1 MKFALNKQVEKNF
14 TFTNQCFDCYSSDI
28 SDADDTSGL
37 SLVIIA
43 PTEAAAA
50 EAEPTV
56 EAEAVVL
63 TWGEAEGQEE
73 DENDE
78 DECSCCSDNLSWLK
92 DLTLHDWSGEQSLFF
107 LFVYNFFNISVCM
120 CVCGC

>member
-37 SLVIIA
+37 SLVAIA

-50 EAEPTV
+50 EAEP
-56 EAEAVVL
+56 VVL
-63 TWGEAEGQEE
+63 TWGEAEGHEEEEEEEE
-73 DENDE
+73 DDE
-78 DECSCCSDNLSWLK
+78 DERSCCSDNLSWLK
-92 DLTLHDWSGEQSLFF
+92 DLTLHDWSGEQSVFF
-107 LFVYNFFNISVCM
+107 F
-120 CVCGC
+120 